1 MKLIGALGVILA
13 GTLMGVLAVMR
24 LHRRQK
30 AQEQTILWLSDL
42 ERRLA
47 YTMPPLREF
56 LAETAGMSEYAALT
70 FIPAILREL
79 DRTDMASAFA
89 AALRAALPGAELDGV
104 HSGLHFLLTL
114 PGAGGERAMVEAAAR
129 QGVRLRGLSEYYLA
143 RTELCRPDTVV
154 AGYSALRE
162 EDVQAVAQA
171 LARAWLCAPGNG

>member
-1 MKLIGALGVILA
+1 
-13 GTLMGVLAVMR
+13 MGVLAVMR

-89 AALRAALPGAELDGV
+89 AALRTEETRGGLTEEEAALLCRLGNRLGTGDAKTEQCCVGECMAGLRELWRKTREKTAKADRLYV
-104 HSGLHFLLTL
+104 TL
-114 PGAGGERAMVEAAAR
+114 GAGCGM
-129 QGVRLRGLSEYYLA
+129 
-143 RTELCRPDTVV
+143 
-154 AGYSALRE
+154 
-162 EDVQAVAQA
+162 AVAV
-171 LARAWLCAPGNG
+171 LLL